1 MRKTRK
7 WQSYELMDAG
17 DHKKVERFN
26 NLVIERPEPK
36 AFWKMKKSYKLDAS
50 FDKTWT
56 YNNDKDT
63 ETTLTYDDMTF
74 KVAINQGKQ
83 VGLFPE
89 QAVNWDWMRT
99 VIGKEQRPLRILN
112 LFAYTGGASIA
123 CAMENIQELVHI
135 DALKSANTWA
145 KENIALNH
153 LEDKHIRIIQE
164 DAIKFLDREKRRGRT
179 YDAIIMD
186 PPSFGRGPKNE
197 QWKIED
203 QLDTLLTK
211 AVDLLSDEAVFLA
224 LNTYTTNLSSKDVLR
239 VLNEKLHAK
248 NLPLH
253 THSEEIGLTISASG
267 NSLACG
273 ITTRW
278 VRLAHYL

>member
-26 NLVIERPEPK
+26 NLVIERPEPQ

-99 VIGKEQRPLRILN
+99 VIRKEQRPLRILN

-239 VLNEKLHAK
+239 VLNDKLHAK